1 MSVEWSVAVALLVAL
16 SVAREEMAMVDLA
29 VRIDAP
35 PGLLAVLMVS
45 GIVDEATAPL
55 LGDALRILRG
65 NGRHRIALD
74 LGDARFTGPA
84 GREVLV
90 RERTRTQARGGFFW
104 LVGPRPQPPAVGPDA
119 GFPSFASAHEARK
132 YFASIAN

>member
-1 MSVEWSVAVALLVAL
+1 MVE
-16 SVAREEMAMVDLA
+16 LA

-35 PGLLAVLMVS
+35 PWLLAILTVS
-45 GIVDEATAPL
+45 GMVDEATAPL

-74 LGDARFTGPA
+74 LGDARFAGPA
-84 GREVLV
+84 GRKVLV
-90 RERTRTQARGGFFW
+90 RERARMRACGGFVW
-104 LVGPRPQPPAVGPDA
+104 LIGPASQPPATAGPDA
-119 GFPSFASAHEARK
+119 GFPLFASAHEARK

>member
-1 MSVEWSVAVALLVAL
+1 MVE
-16 SVAREEMAMVDLA
+16 LA

-35 PGLLAVLMVS
+35 PWLLAVLTVS
-45 GIVDEATAPL
+45 GVVDEATAPL

-74 LGDARFTGPA
+74 LGGVRFTGPA
-84 GREVLV
+84 GRKVLV
-90 RERTRTQARGGFFW
+90 RERARMRARGGFVW
-104 LVGPRPQPPAVGPDA
+104 LIGSGPESPATVGPDA